1 MLITWS
7 IREKRT
13 LNDKTIFDPSS
24 LQLLSISARKSE
36 SISSL
41 NSELDDMELLKLRQ
55 DRERLEDELSEK
67 KAELED
73 AKAIG
78 VRWK

>member
-1 MLITWS
+1 MWL
-7 IREKRT
+7 R
-13 LNDKTIFDPSS
+13 
-24 LQLLSISARKSE
+24 LQLFSISARKSE